1 MPLRSLNRRRPKAL
15 PAARERYAVPN
26 ELTVPICSPPVGPLA
41 DQLLTLSAC
50 RSFGV
55 KRKSTGTR
63 SRPGMSIAAH
73 AAPLR
78 ARFGVGDRSGPGKGR
93 HSRTARCNRGCDN
106 LWKLQ
111 RGSSQFCSRMAPT
124 RRSVALSFSKFASLD
139 SRKTGAPGKIR
150 TRDPQ
155 VHSLEFYVE
164 YQWLNETG
172 M

>member
-1 MPLRSLNRRRPKAL
+1 
-15 PAARERYAVPN
+15 
-26 ELTVPICSPPVGPLA
+26 
-41 DQLLTLSAC
+41 
-50 RSFGV
+50 
-55 KRKSTGTR
+55 
-63 SRPGMSIAAH
+63 
-73 AAPLR
+73 
-78 ARFGVGDRSGPGKGR
+78 
-93 HSRTARCNRGCDN
+93 
-106 LWKLQ
+106 
-111 RGSSQFCSRMAPT
+111 MAPT